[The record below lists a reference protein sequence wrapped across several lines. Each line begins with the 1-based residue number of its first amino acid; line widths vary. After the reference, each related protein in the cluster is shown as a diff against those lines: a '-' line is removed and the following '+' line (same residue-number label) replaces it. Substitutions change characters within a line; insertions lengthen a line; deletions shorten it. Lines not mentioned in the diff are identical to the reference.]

1 MVVLSSFAYKI
12 CEKIF
17 LAQTAR
23 DLTYKHFNFYSMYEA
38 IWTYCPFGYFC
49 QKQINHLD
57 NFLNIGNYEQTVY
70 MYQL

>member
-1 MVVLSSFAYKI
+1 MKLFGRTVL
-12 CEKIF
+12 
-17 LAQTAR
+17 
-23 DLTYKHFNFYSMYEA
+23 
-38 IWTYCPFGYFC
+38 FGYFC